1 MGIAIQIKTLLL
13 PAVGGIVR
21 AGVAGGEA
29 TGPRAVGKTGSPPKG
44 GALWDGIEPR
54 DPRPTALPLADLA
67 T

>member
-44 GALWDGIEPR
+44 GLWDGIEPR
-54 DPRPTALPLADLA
+54 DRPTALPLAD
-67 T
+67 